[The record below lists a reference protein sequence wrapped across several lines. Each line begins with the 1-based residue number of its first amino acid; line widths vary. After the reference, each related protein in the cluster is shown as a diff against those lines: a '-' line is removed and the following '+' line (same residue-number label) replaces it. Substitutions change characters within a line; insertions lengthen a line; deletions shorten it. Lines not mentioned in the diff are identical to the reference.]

1 MGFINTTLL
10 WPYVQTVFSEHVVN
24 IWNSLL
30 DVVDFDLF
38 DKLKCSIKR
47 IVYSHYSDNCF

>member
-30 DVVDFDLF
+30 DVVDFDSF
-38 DKLKCSIKR
+38 YKFKKFKCSIKR
-47 IVYSHYSDNCF
+47 VDV